1 MFGDQLASLCP
12 IWPQPST
19 ALLMLLAS
27 DKAELAFCPGEPRIE
42 FLQVSLLPV
51 PASLVLIDAL
61 AKSWQPSHECHQRI
75 VTEHLLCARACTAP
89 GSQWGAPHPPQPGLI
104 MPVFLPYF
112 CPVT

>member
-42 FLQVSLLPV
+42 FLQVSLLQLGNV
-51 PASLVLIDAL
+51 SM
-61 AKSWQPSHECHQRI
+61 KSFRERGIWWPILEWLNS
-75 VTEHLLCARACTAP
+75 
-89 GSQWGAPHPPQPGLI
+89 SN
-104 MPVFLPYF
+104 Y
-112 CPVT
+112 

>member
-1 MFGDQLASLCP
+1 
-12 IWPQPST
+12 
-19 ALLMLLAS
+19 MLLAS

-89 GSQWGAPHPPQPGLI
+89 GSQWGAPHPPSLASHASFPALLLSCDLRPGSHSKFYLQTWAI
-104 MPVFLPYF
+104 AS
-112 CPVT
+112 